1 VVFPEDAA
9 VEVDGARAEVQGG
22 AVEIEGLVG
31 SLHQVRVRNGETEA
45 VVRVTVTERGA
56 SPPKVE
62 LPRRRPVTAAQRP
75 PPDPVATHP
84 ATSAQPRTKDP
95 SVEEIMRQP
104 E

>member
-9 VEVDGARAEVQGG
+9 VEVDGAPTEIQGG
-22 AVEIEGLVG
+22 AVEIEGILG
-31 SLHQVRVRNGETEA
+31 SLHQVRVRKGDIEA
-45 VVRVTVTERGA
+45 MAGVTVTERGA

-62 LPRRRPVTAAQRP
+62 LPRRRAVTPAQRP
-75 PPDPVATHP
+75 PPDPVASAP
-84 ATSAQPRTKDP
+84 ATSARPKANDP